1 MGAFIEMIGCEC
13 NKIQS
18 QKNEEN
24 STKFIYKLED
34 SVKTVPENKINLKI
48 ETRDFIRQLNEDVF
62 KIYEKIE
69 KLGEG
74 AYGAVYSVRRKDSEI
89 IRALKIIDKSKLNT
103 DYADEENN
111 IKNEINILKQIDH
124 PNIMKIFEFFEDKN
138 NFYVIAEYCDSWD
151 LDKIYTNYGVF
162 PEFLLKY
169 VMYQVFLGIS
179 FLHNNHVVHSD
190 IKEENIAF
198 QSISNEKT
206 NTDPMI
212 FSKIIK
218 NTKFL
223 KEVEENT
230 NPEKLSSEARKI
242 LSKLC
247 NYEVKIIDFGAA
259 KFNRKNKKLTGITGT
274 DYYCSPEI
282 IHGKYSFVCDEW
294 ACGVMM
300 YILLSG
306 NPPFPGDTED
316 EIFDNVLN
324 LKLNFDNLKNIS
336 PQCKDLISKLLIKDG
351 DKRLTATEA
360 LKHEFFNTGINIQ
373 NLLKGKQIENAKLLE
388 IYANNRLQTI
398 KTRKNMKFK
407 DAVIAYIVFKFIDKN
422 EEKKIKKVFRDLS
435 GESNNYLITKDTFVN
450 YMKKTS
456 DTLQEKDISQLYS
469 ELDQNQSGTIEYEE
483 LMRALCDKKKIL
495 SDKNL
500 KDAFDFFDRDKNG
513 KISLDEVTEII
524 FEGKTMPPNI
534 KKDFID
540 EFGKD
545 MNDTDIDYDDFL
557 KIIKD

>member
-1 MGAFIEMIGCEC
+1 MGTVIEMIGCNC
-13 NKIQS
+13 VKIGKS
-18 QKNEEN
+18 EEN
-24 STKFIYKLED
+24 SSKYLCKIENTAG
-34 SVKTVPENKINLKI
+34 TPPEKKVNLKI

-62 KIYEKIE
+62 KVYEKIK

-74 AYGAVYSVRRKDSEI
+74 AYGSVYSVRRKDTDI
-89 IRALKIIDKSKLNT
+89 IRALKIIDKSKLY
-103 DYADEENN
+103 DGGDDDENN

-124 PNIMKIFEFFEDKN
+124 PNIMKIFEFFEDN
-138 NFYVIAEYCDSWD
+138 NSFYVIAEYCDSGD
-151 LDKIYTNYGVF
+151 LHKIYENFGVF

-190 IKEENIAF
+190 VKEENIAF
-198 QSISNEKT
+198 QNISNEKSDSDL
-206 NTDPMI
+206 NI
-212 FSKIIK
+212 FSKIMK
-218 NTKFL
+218 NDKFL
-223 KEVEENT
+223 KEVEN
-230 NPEKLSSEARKI
+230 NISPEKLSPETNRI

-247 NYEVKIIDFGAA
+247 NLEVKIIDFGAA
-259 KFNRKNKKLTGITGT
+259 KFNKKNKKLTGIAGT

-282 IHGKYSFVCDEW
+282 IHEKYSFMCDEW

-306 NPPFPGDTED
+306 NPPFPGDTEE

-324 LKLNFDNLKNIS
+324 TELNFDNLKNIS

-351 DKRLTATEA
+351 EKRLKATEA
-360 LKHEFFNTGINIQ
+360 LKHEFFKTGVNIG
-373 NLLKGKQIENAKLLE
+373 NLLKGKQNENAELLE
-388 IYANNRLQTI
+388 TYINDKLKSNKKGNNL
-398 KTRKNMKFK
+398 KFK
-407 DAVIAYIVFKFIDKN
+407 DAVIAYIVFKFLDKN
-422 EEKKIKKVFRDLS
+422 EENKIKKVFRQLS
-435 GESNNYLITKDTFVN
+435 GEDKNYLITKDTFVN
-450 YMKKTS
+450 YMKSTS
-456 DTLQEKDISQLYS
+456 RELGETDINQIYS

-483 LMRALCDKKKIL
+483 LMRGLCDKKKIL

-500 KDAFDFFDRDKNG
+500 KDAFAFFDRDKNG

-524 FEGKTMPPNI
+524 FEGEAMPPNI

-545 MNDTDIDYDDFL
+545 MSDTDIDYDDFL
-557 KIIKD
+557 KIIKG